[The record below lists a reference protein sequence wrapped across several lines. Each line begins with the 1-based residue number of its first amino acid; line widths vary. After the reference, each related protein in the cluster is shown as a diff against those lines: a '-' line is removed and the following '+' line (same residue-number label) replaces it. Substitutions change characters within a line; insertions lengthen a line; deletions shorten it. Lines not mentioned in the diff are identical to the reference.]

1 LTPDHEKARQKV
13 EKRALGKTGERLSV
27 VGFGGIVVKGVTPA
41 EACQY
46 VGEAI
51 HERGINYF
59 DVAPSY
65 GNAEERLG
73 PALEP
78 YRDQVFLACKTGKR
92 TAGEAREEL
101 HESLVTLRTDHFD
114 LYQLHAVTT
123 QEDVDAILA
132 HGGALEAFVE
142 ARAEGLVR
150 FLGFSAHSEEAA
162 VQLMDAF
169 DFDTV
174 LFPFNWAC
182 WLKNGFGPSVLS
194 HAKKKGMGVLALK
207 TLAKRRWK
215 EDEQRKWS
223 KPWYAPVDTF
233 AEALLATRFTL
244 SKPIT
249 AGTSPGHF
257 ELLSWMADAADRFSS
272 LTPEEEAQLKAWS
285 QEVEPI
291 FPLK

>member
-1 LTPDHEKARQKV
+1 M
-13 EKRALGKTGERLSV
+13 EKRALGRTGESLSV
-27 VGFGGIVVKGVTPA
+27 VGFGGIVVKGVTPE
-41 EACQY
+41 EASQY

-51 HERGINYF
+51 HGRGINYF

-78 YRDQVFLACKTGKR
+78 FRDEVFLACKTGKR
-92 TAGEAREEL
+92 TAEEAEQEL
-101 HESLVTLRTDHFD
+101 HRSLERLRTDHLD

-123 QEDVDAILA
+123 QEDVDAILGA
-132 HGGALEAFVE
+132 GGALETFVQ
-142 ARAEGLVR
+142 AREEGLVR

-162 VQLMDAF
+162 VRLMDAF

-182 WLKNGFGPSVLS
+182 WLKNGFGPKVLD
-194 HAKKKGMGVLALK
+194 HATKKGMGVLALK

-215 EDEQRKWS
+215 KDEQRRWS
-223 KPWYAPVDTF
+223 KPWYSPVDTF
-233 AEALLATRFTL
+233 EEASLAVRFTL

-257 ELLSWMADAADRFSS
+257 ELLSWMADAADRFAP
-272 LTPEEEAQLKAWS
+272 LTPADEAKLAAWS
-285 QEVEPI
+285 QDLEPI
-291 FPLK
+291 FPQE

>member
-1 LTPDHEKARQKV
+1 MER
-13 EKRALGKTGERLSV
+13 RALGKTGEELSV
-27 VGFGGIVVKGVTPA
+27 VGFGGIVVKAVTPE

-78 YRDQVFLACKTGKR
+78 FRDEVFLACKTGKR
-92 TAGEAREEL
+92 TAEEAEQEL
-101 HESLVTLRTDHFD
+101 HRSLERLRTDRFD

-123 QEDVDAILA
+123 QEDVDTIL
-132 HGGALEAFVE
+132 GPSGALKTFVK
-142 ARAEGLVR
+142 AREEGLVR

-162 VQLMDAF
+162 VRLMDAF
-169 DFDTV
+169 DFDTI

-182 WLKNGFGPSVLS
+182 WLKNGFGPTVLD
-194 HAKKKGMGVLALK
+194 HATKKGMGVLALK
-207 TLAKRRWK
+207 TLAKRRWQ
-215 EDEQRKWS
+215 ENEQRRWS
-223 KPWYAPVDTF
+223 KPWYSPVDTF
-233 AEALLATRFTL
+233 EEASLAVRFTL

-257 ELLSWMADAADRFSS
+257 ELLTWMADAADRFEP
-272 LTPEEEAQLKAWS
+272 LTPEDEATLAAWS
-285 QEVEPI
+285 QDLEPI
-291 FPLK
+291 FPQG